1 MQPPDIFE
9 QFRVWGQEFDLA
21 HPILDED
28 VQIHP
33 LNREHVIALIKTIH
47 VSHKYFAEVFL
58 GGLVRREH
66 ITRLMNRNAT
76 LGTNAKL
83 AILIACK
90 YRFHLLENAPH
101 IRLRREAKCS

>member
-1 MQPPDIFE
+1 MQPPEILE

-28 VQIHP
+28 VQTHP
-33 LNREHVIALIKTIH
+33 LKRIHVVALIKTMGI
-47 VSHKYFAEVFL
+47 SHRYFAESFL

-66 ITRLMNRNAT
+66 ITRLMNNTAK
-76 LGTNAKL
+76 LGTNAKF

-90 YRFHLLENAPH
+90 YRFHFLENAPY
-101 IRLRREAKCS
+101 IRSRRAG